1 MDRNILYTIKLN
13 DILYITTDSFERKTI
28 IKTDY
33 RMFKVNK
40 TLLEI
45 VGMLDSRFVQ
55 THRACYINSDRKVM
69 IDKNTKLITFDN
81 NETISLLSD
90 KFKKVVC

>member
-33 RMFKVNK
+33 SEFKVNK
-40 TLLEI
+40 TLSEI
-45 VGMLDSRFVQ
+45 VNMLDDRFIQ

-69 IDKNTKLITFDN
+69 IDKNTKTITFDN